1 MGLLLQD
8 GIELGGRGDGAVQ
21 LSHLA
26 AEGLSEQLV
35 DQELFVG
42 RADQEQFLYE
52 ATEHQ
57 EQLDRT
63 PHLPTASEYLAQVGL
78 GAAPIGPCVDV
89 ERDATCADQRVSG
102 ADPLAPRSRRHRS
115 LVILVPGY

>member
-52 ATEHQ
+52 ATPNI
-57 EQLDRT
+57 RSNST
-63 PHLPTASEYLAQVGL
+63 GPHTSPQRASTSRRSASGPHRSDH
-78 GAAPIGPCVDV
+78 ASTSSAMPHAPI
-89 ERDATCADQRVSG
+89 SG
-102 ADPLAPRSRRHRS
+102 
-115 LVILVPGY
+115 